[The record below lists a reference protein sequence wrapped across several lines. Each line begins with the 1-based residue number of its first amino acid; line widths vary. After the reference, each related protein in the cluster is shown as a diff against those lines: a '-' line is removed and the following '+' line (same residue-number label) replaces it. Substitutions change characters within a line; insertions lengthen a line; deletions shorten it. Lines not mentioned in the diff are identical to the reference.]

1 MEAESDDMEVQQISG
16 GSSQLQQQ
24 QGQQAVALVLPIVEQ
39 QMSTTETT
47 QIQVQLLAEQSVVVA
62 SSQANSSNTVTTTRA
77 GVKRQRESVGDN
89 SSRTEKKSIA
99 ASQVWSRNVIL
110 FIPYFSIDNAYLMY
124 NAHPKLFRHSF
135 WCVDNAHDV
144 FFHR

>member
-1 MEAESDDMEVQQISG
+1 M
-16 GSSQLQQQ
+16 
-24 QGQQAVALVLPIVEQ
+24 PIVEQ

-77 GVKRQRESVGDN
+77 GVKRQRESMGDN

-99 ASQVWSRNVIL
+99 PSQV
-110 FIPYFSIDNAYLMY
+110 
-124 NAHPKLFRHSF
+124 
-135 WCVDNAHDV
+135 
-144 FFHR
+144 